1 MELFLFMT
9 TSASLLICIALLLR
23 PLTGR
28 VFPRTT
34 QMILWIAAALRL
46 LIPVH
51 ISSPIGIFGRKPVQ
65 VQPVSVPAHP
75 EVPIEIMPVPKPS
88 ALPEPIVPVEPVVS
102 TPAATP
108 EEILFWIWVSGIFL
122 VFSIVLFLHIR
133 NLFWC
138 RNKTR
143 DRDAE
148 SIVSCIC
155 TVYRCANV
163 KSPFVYGMLRP
174 RIVLPVQLS
183 GSDLTAVLA
192 HEAAH
197 IKRSDLLKKYLFAAA
212 LCVHWFN
219 PLVWLMVYFSAQDME
234 ILCDT
239 YALSMPGAPDAKTYA
254 HALLN
259 AEERRLRFNLGF
271 KSNTEVRIMKILKKD
286 KHNRFLMLVSVLLAV
301 LLVTAC
307 TTTAAPVSSPST
319 PEPES
324 ASTESEASPT
334 ALPTETLSADEE
346 TDIVQP
352 MLNEKP
358 AEPVQNLFV
367 KDGAH
372 GFGGLQIGMSWED
385 AKPIIT
391 ELTGNEPPVLPETDS
406 YQTSIAFPYSVFGYD
421 GTVTITFASNSK
433 QITGIMCTLPLEG
446 NAAVDTANRDIFE
459 KLQSQLGVPSTSD
472 SFCEIWH
479 LSDCSLVLYSYPIG
493 KTYKEKES
501 VKIQIDPDFSE
512 DNTEITD
519 IVPQSVPAN
528 PYIKIQSERDAY
540 TALEY
545 IDTKISYLELQRLQ
559 IAEVLTRWE
568 QEDEEYLA
576 YRSAAL
582 DILGEDANEHDIRV
596 QIAWLKAEDAL
607 GFINRSL
614 PDTEGKECMKIS
626 IKREDTDDVL
636 SSHIV
641 PKDEY
646 TQYLKEFQRETGAAE
661 VYVSFTTVA

>member
-65 VQPVSVPAHP
+65 VQPVSVPASP
-75 EVPIEIMPVPKPS
+75 EVPIEVIPVPK
-88 ALPEPIVPVEPVVS
+88 ATTLPEPIVPVEPVVS
-102 TPAATP
+102 APAATP
-108 EEILFWIWVSGIFL
+108 EEILFWIWISGIFL
-122 VFSIVLFLHIR
+122 MFLIVLFLHIR

-148 SIVSCIC
+148 SIVSCTC

-174 RIVLPVQLS
+174 RIVLPIQLS
-183 GSDLTAVLA
+183 GSDLIAVLA

-197 IKRSDLLKKYLFAAA
+197 IKRFDMLKKYLFAAA

-234 ILCDT
+234 ILCDIH
-239 YALSMPGAPDAKTYA
+239 ALSMPGAPTAKTYA

-259 AEERRLRFNLGF
+259 AEERRIRFNLGF

-307 TTTAAPVSSPST
+307 TTTATTLSDHST
-319 PEPES
+319 PEPDTSSEAES
-324 ASTESEASPT
+324 APT
-334 ALPTETLSADEE
+334 PTPPPAVKT
-346 TDIVQP
+346 IVQP
-352 MLNEKP
+352 LQNKEP
-358 AEPVQNLFV
+358 AEPVQDLFNRNGV
-367 KDGAH
+367 Y

-446 NAAVDTANRDIFE
+446 NAAVDTANRDIFV

-512 DNTEITD
+512 ENTETTD
-519 IVPQSVPAN
+519 IAPQSVPAN

-626 IKREDTDDVL
+626 IKREDTDEVL

-646 TQYLKEFQRETGAAE
+646 TQYLKEFQSETGAAD
-661 VYVSFTTVA
+661 VYVSFATVE